1 MTIEELNAIYEQA
14 DFGNQGNY
22 TAPTAPTTSNINLTA
37 PVVEGIPAIQPYIS
51 PFIGIE
57 GDGKGPTQDP
67 PTDPM
72 SFGNLGIKGY
82 NQLNIAGPV
91 KNSFTDIIGN
101 LYNAY
106 TNVSPLHLG
115 IKGVKKGIEFVKEK
129 RRVAAEN
136 QRLADEIN
144 AREQKRQIAII
155 QDRIDNDPRSA
166 PPEAPSNPYH
176 GGAGGVQSG
185 IGQSS
190 SQAGADRA
198 QADDSAGYGGYNKG
212 GRIGYGTGGIVTL

>member
-22 TAPTAPTTSNINLTA
+22 TAPTTSNINLTA

-72 SFGNLGIKGY
+72 SFGQNNIPGY

-91 KNSFTDIIGN
+91 KNSFTDIIGG

-115 IKGVKKGIEFVKEK
+115 IKGIKKGIDIVKKIQKQKAIEK
-129 RRVAAEN
+129 EIKLQEEIAESNKQAA
-136 QRLADEIN
+136 
-144 AREQKRQIAII
+144 RQAKYDT
-155 QDRIDNDPRSA
+155 QVSQGRA
-166 PPEAPSNPYH
+166 P
-176 GGAGGVQSG
+176 GGYYGSPDYSGGLSG
-185 IGQSS
+185 DQA
-190 SQAGADRA
+190 QAGPGRD
-198 QADDSAGYGGYNKG
+198 ADDRMAKG
-212 GRIGYGTGGIVTL
+212 GRIGYGKGGIVTL